1 MTFAVSAWIAYEQWR
16 HDDAVS
22 GWVVAFGGIAFL
34 YNPLMPIHL
43 TREIWSAINVATA
56 AVFLGHLRVL
66 RQLVD
71 RSEAGQ
77 RRVAHRREGRLG
89 LSPLSLSRRL
99 LRRGVRRADSHDEI
113 D

>member
-1 MTFAVSAWIAYEQWR
+1 MTFAVSGWIAYEQWR

-43 TREIWSAINVATA
+43 TREIWGAINVATA
-56 AVFLGHLRVL
+56 AVFLEHLRAL
-66 RQLVD
+66 RQLID
-71 RSEAGQ
+71 GREASQ
-77 RRVAHRREGRLG
+77 RRVAHRRAGRLG
-89 LSPLSLSRRL
+89 LSPLSRRV
-99 LRRGVRRADSHDEI
+99 LRRGVQQADSCDML